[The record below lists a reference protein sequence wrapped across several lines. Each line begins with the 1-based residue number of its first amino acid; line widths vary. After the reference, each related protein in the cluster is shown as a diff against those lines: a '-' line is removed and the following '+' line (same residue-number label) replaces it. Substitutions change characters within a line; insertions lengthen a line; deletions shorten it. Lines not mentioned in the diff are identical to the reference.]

1 VGNYRLQ
8 QRWRPC
14 EPPLLIAVPGSPE
27 LGDIISSTPVG
38 HIVVRDAAG
47 LLRVSVPRVGWLKR
61 GTNGQGRALAWFR
74 NLKSAQNAAELA
86 T

>member
-1 VGNYRLQ
+1 MGNYRLQ
-8 QRWRPC
+8 YNWHRC
-14 EPPLLIAVPGSPE
+14 DPPSRIAVPGSTE
-27 LGDIISSTPVG
+27 LGSVVSLTLFG

-47 LLRVSVPRVGWLKR
+47 LLRVSVPRIGWLKR
-61 GTNGQGRALAWFR
+61 GTNGPRRALAWFR